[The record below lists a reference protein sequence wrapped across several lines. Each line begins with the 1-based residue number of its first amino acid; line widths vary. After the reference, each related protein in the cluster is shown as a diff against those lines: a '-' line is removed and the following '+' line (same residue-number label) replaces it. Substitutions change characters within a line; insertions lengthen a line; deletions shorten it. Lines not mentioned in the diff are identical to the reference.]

1 MINSIKTF
9 FSNKIFKDLK
19 QGPTD
24 QEIHLATAALLLEVS
39 HADFEISDDE
49 LAVTAKALQRQFNF
63 SEVET
68 QELLQLAIE
77 EHKAQHSLHPFLQLV
92 NENFSIQQK
101 RQIIVDL
108 WKVAYADRN
117 LDKYEEHRI
126 RKIADLLYV
135 SHKDFITAKLKV
147 QDEMED

>member
-9 FSNKIFKDLK
+9 FSDKIFQDPKH
-19 QGPTD
+19 GPTD
-24 QEIHLATAALLLEVS
+24 KEIHLATAALLLEVS

-63 SEVET
+63 SEIET

-77 EHKAQHSLHPFLQLV
+77 EHKAHHSLHPFLQLV

-108 WKVAYADRN
+108 WEVAYADRN

-147 QDEMED
+147 QDGMKG